1 MPEQKVES
9 GRIATGAVTGD
20 KIAVGAIS
28 ANQIAS
34 GAITGNLIGTTAI
47 SENNIANGA
56 VTNAKL
62 AEPNAFEDYF
72 LLGSL

>member
-1 MPEQKVES
+1 LRFHSLFLEIGVRFGFSFLPTMLASDKLEYALGWDLE
-9 GRIATGAVTGD
+9 TYGD
-20 KIAVGAIS
+20 
-28 ANQIAS
+28 
-34 GAITGNLIGTTAI
+34 
-47 SENNIANGA
+47 NNIANGA